1 MSDRITR
8 CTRTARNKGYAR
20 QRKTPR
26 LTRGWFLWCAR
37 RRTINKMTP
46 QKSVILFMAED
57 MGLDRPLRLSACVL
71 PSNQSLPNDSPNRP
85 PTALPS
91 RVRVRATFTKNTITP
106 KRVLLYLWRRTWDSN
121 PRGCY
126 TLLDFQ
132 SSSLATRSILQIICC
147 SMLDDIAPK
156 STLFTLPHIDG
167 FCKEKICIFECF
179 FSKA

>member
-1 MSDRITR
+1 MLFAYSFSCCGVLRLKDYPCNLTIALGSSTITR
-8 CTRTARNKGYAR
+8 LFNDYSRAESRNPHKMHEPPPQNCSAAGVHLCAETAEKPCIKRFSGIEKRHRNSIK
-20 QRKTPR
+20 
-26 LTRGWFLWCAR
+26 
-37 RRTINKMTP
+37 
-46 QKSVILFMAED
+46 
-57 MGLDRPLRLSACVL
+57 
-71 PSNQSLPNDSPNRP
+71 
-85 PTALPS
+85 
-91 RVRVRATFTKNTITP
+91 IT
-106 KRVLLYLWRRTWDSN
+106 VALWRRTWDSN